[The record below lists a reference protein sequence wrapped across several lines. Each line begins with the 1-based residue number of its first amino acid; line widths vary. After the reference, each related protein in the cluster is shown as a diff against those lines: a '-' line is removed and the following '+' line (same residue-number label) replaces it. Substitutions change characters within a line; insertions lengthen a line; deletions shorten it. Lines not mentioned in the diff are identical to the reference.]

1 MDQGETMLKR
11 NIFLLAVLLGAC
23 TTLPTSEEY
32 VARGDGF
39 VKDGKLA
46 KAIGAYSKAVTLNPQ
61 NLQAYASRGAA
72 YFFNGQFGLAEDDF
86 VRVIEQNPYHGPAYS
101 AYASALAAQ
110 GEYTNALSILE
121 VAIRLE
127 PEKAENYFTRAG
139 IEFMLGQYQ
148 KAVQDYTK
156 VLSMQPA
163 AEVLNARGAAYL
175 KMGKKD
181 LAEQDFN
188 AAKTEPM
195 PKYLNTYSMLK

>member
-1 MDQGETMLKR
+1 MIKKYLLVLPL
-11 NIFLLAVLLGAC
+11 LLAAC

-39 VKDGKLA
+39 VKDGHFQ
-46 KAIGAYSKAVTLNPQ
+46 KAINAYTKAVTLNPD

-86 VRVIEQNPYHGPAYS
+86 VRVIEKNPYHGPAYS

-110 GEYTNALSILE
+110 GNYTDALSILE

-127 PEKAENYFTRAG
+127 PEKVENYFTRAG
-139 IEFMLGQYQ
+139 VQFMLGQYA

-163 AEVLNARGAAYL
+163 VEVLNARGAAYL
-175 KMGKKD
+175 KMGRND
-181 LAEQDFN
+181 LAEQDFT

-195 PKYLNTYSMLK
+195 PKFLHTYSMVK